1 LFSILLMWDVTEA
14 MSQENFEFG
23 PFRVD
28 TRKRVLERDG
38 NPVALSGKA
47 FEILTALVKR
57 PGEIVDKE
65 TLMREVWP
73 DTAVEDNNLT
83 VNISGVRKALGEA
96 PGNPSY
102 IVTVPGRGYRFIA
115 DIRPP
120 V

>member
-1 LFSILLMWDVTEA
+1 MAHEA
-14 MSQENFEFG
+14 FEFG

-28 TRKRVLERDG
+28 SRRRVLERNG
-38 NPVALSGKA
+38 EPVALSGKA

-83 VNISGVRKALGEA
+83 VNISWLRKALGEA

-115 DIRPP
+115 EVRAQSPSP
-120 V
+120 TASTA

>member
-1 LFSILLMWDVTEA
+1 MA
-14 MSQENFEFG
+14 QETFEFG

-28 TRKRVLERDG
+28 ARKRVLERDG
-38 NPVALSGKA
+38 EPVALSGKA

-83 VNISGVRKALGEA
+83 
-96 PGNPSY
+96 
-102 IVTVPGRGYRFIA
+102 
-115 DIRPP
+115 
-120 V
+120 